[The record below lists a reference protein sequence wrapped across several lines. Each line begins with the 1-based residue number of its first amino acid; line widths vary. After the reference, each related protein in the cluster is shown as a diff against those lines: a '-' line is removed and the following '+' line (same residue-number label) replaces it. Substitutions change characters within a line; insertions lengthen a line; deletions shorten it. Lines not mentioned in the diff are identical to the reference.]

1 MEVKSN
7 KLIINNKEIEFEN
20 TINKVLEVEDIII
33 VYLFSS
39 REMNPKNK
47 QPFNNVYAVDI
58 NGNVLWNIKEIFE
71 KTKYKGERVV
81 IDIGLNEKNNLI
93 LNDHIG
99 AYYEININKKEIV
112 ETSVRR
118 WWNSNKK
125 EYVDGSFWHDRTDL
139 MG

>member
-20 TINKVLEVEDIII
+20 TINKVFEVEDTII
-33 VYLFSS
+33 VYLSSS
-39 REMNPKNK
+39 REKKKKNK

-99 AYYEININKKEIV
+99 AYYEIDINKKEII

-118 WWNSNKK
+118 W
-125 EYVDGSFWHDRTDL
+125 
-139 MG
+139 